1 MRYSLSRS
9 LFSYSKVQRLLGS
22 AIRNSPL
29 QLRAHSIQSK
39 QYLDLGCGWKTHP
52 HMINLDWQWHPEIDL
67 CWDVASKGIPL
78 RDGFLSGIYSEHC
91 LEHHPPQVILFLLA
105 ECYRCLRPGGV
116 LRLILPDAQQY
127 ITTYQALINGQSHVS
142 FPYPADI
149 AWNGI
154 SSPLLG
160 VNRIFYQDR
169 DSPHGHCF
177 MFDNHLLNAFLSRVG
192 FTSIQEKGFREGVD
206 SQLLLDSGE
215 RWAESFAM
223 EAQRPDD

>member
-78 RDGFLSGIYSEHC
+78 RDGSLLS
-91 LEHHPPQVILFLLA
+91 VIAVSGQA
-105 ECYRCLRPGGV
+105 ECC
-116 LRLILPDAQQY
+116 A
-127 ITTYQALINGQSHVS
+127 
-142 FPYPADI
+142 
-149 AWNGI
+149 
-154 SSPLLG
+154 
-160 VNRIFYQDR
+160 
-169 DSPHGHCF
+169 
-177 MFDNHLLNAFLSRVG
+177 
-192 FTSIQEKGFREGVD
+192 
-206 SQLLLDSGE
+206 
-215 RWAESFAM
+215 
-223 EAQRPDD
+223 